1 MNTKAH
7 IIDLLSDWQKHFAF
21 GLGVVVLS
29 EKDDHNNVIIELLLA
44 TNAFDLIMN
53 LNNDYLNQIAES
65 TVYKYNYSRDF
76 ECNTW
81 AFEKEELIVDIDNFY
96 DYLVKNKN
104 HVDLP
109 LFGKEYE
116 EVKNICKSV
125 MENGNKLYL
134 IADDY

>member
-53 LNNDYLNQIAES
+53 LNNDYLNQIPES

-104 HVDLP
+104 HVDLT